1 MSPIFFFA
9 PDVHILLLE
18 GFALGKSLRQEP
30 WDSYIAAQKEDWRDL
45 TVMVSFSPL
54 DRTHHSH

>member
-18 GFALGKSLRQEP
+18 GFQSGQSIRQEP

-45 TVMVSFSPL
+45 TVMVSFT
-54 DRTHHSH
+54 RFE